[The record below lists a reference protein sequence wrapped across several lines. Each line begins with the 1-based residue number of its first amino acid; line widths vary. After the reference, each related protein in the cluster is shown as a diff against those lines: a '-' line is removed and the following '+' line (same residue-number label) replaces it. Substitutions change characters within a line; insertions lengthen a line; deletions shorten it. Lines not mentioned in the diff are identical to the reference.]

1 MGCGC
6 ENKNEPT
13 HLYVISFTV
22 LKEAGLALVA
32 AKNDKQAFQIL
43 QNSGSY
49 NFNNGERYSL
59 VQIRDIG
66 MTANCQYGLLME
78 TFANTI

>member
-1 MGCGC
+1 MNRCSTD
-6 ENKNEPT
+6 NNPSK
-13 HLYVISFTV
+13 LYVISFTV
-22 LKEAGLALVA
+22 LKESGIAIVT
-32 AKNDKQAFQIL
+32 AKSDKQAFQIL

-49 NFNNGERYSL
+49 NFNNGELYSL

-66 MTANCQYGLLME
+66 MTANCNYGLLME